1 MYEGDGA
8 SEDITFG
15 SRHNKIGGRAMKK
28 NMFDLL
34 ENSGEGELDMIDRLS
49 PEFSDEQFERIL
61 EMSKRKRNIIR
72 AAKESKNIPWCLET
86 SVRMQPKVQKLF
98 PKLLLC

>member
-1 MYEGDGA
+1 
-8 SEDITFG
+8 
-15 SRHNKIGGRAMKK
+15 MKK

-72 AAKESKNIPWCLET
+72 AAKESKNINLNAGNGEVMPVEEYTASL
-86 SVRMQPKVQKLF
+86 SAQSLKHR
-98 PKLLLC
+98 